1 MKFIPVPHLPWSAL
15 GATTLL
21 LAFAAQAHTERE
33 GYTQF
38 LDADTPKVVRDGFS
52 GCVRTGDWSEQ
63 NKLPECG
70 GGPMADKPRMASDK
84 DKMMEKSPAV
94 PPPPRAETPAQ
105 ITPEPMPA
113 EVKPMPPAPR
123 AEAAPVVARPKG
135 EPDMEKITLGAEA
148 LFASG
153 KSALKPGA
161 KAELDAVSAKIVA
174 NPVSGITITGHTD
187 RTGSAALN
195 KKLSMQRAMTVKS
208 YLVGRGV
215 PAAKITA
222 EGKASSESRTTA
234 GDCGTLKGKALAACL
249 QPDRRVEVTLVR

>member
-63 NKLPECG
+63 NKLSECG

-135 EPDMEKITLGAEA
+135 EPDMEKITLGARRC
-148 LFASG
+148 S
-153 KSALKPGA
+153 
-161 KAELDAVSAKIVA
+161 
-174 NPVSGITITGHTD
+174 
-187 RTGSAALN
+187 
-195 KKLSMQRAMTVKS
+195 
-208 YLVGRGV
+208 
-215 PAAKITA
+215 PAASRRSSPAPRRNSTPYPPRSSPIRYPGSPSPATPTA
-222 EGKASSESRTTA
+222 PAR
-234 GDCGTLKGKALAACL
+234 LL
-249 QPDRRVEVTLVR
+249 